1 MKILITMLTIL
12 LPFSALAVTDDE
24 IVASVKKEA
33 ETVWLPSEVTVESF
47 ENAKFFSSAEDS
59 EYARSGN
66 VCGVITARSGDQK
79 VSLNFI
85 SEAEEV
91 NGGVRV
97 GTPQLFDKSKEPA
110 VARKALSQKCK
121 NPL

>member
-1 MKILITMLTIL
+1 MKILITLMAML
-12 LPFSALAVTDDE
+12 LPLSALAVTDDE
-24 IVASVKKEA
+24 IITAAKKEA
-33 ETVWLPSEVTVESF
+33 ETSWFPSGVTIENF
-47 ENAKFFSSAEDS
+47 ENTKFFPDGEDS
-59 EYARSGN
+59 EYSRSGN

-97 GTPQLFDKSKEPA
+97 GTPQLYDKSKEPA

-121 NPL
+121 SPL

>member
-1 MKILITMLTIL
+1 MKTLIALVAML
-12 LPFSALAVTDDE
+12 LPLSALAVTDDE
-24 IVASVKKEA
+24 IITAAKKEA
-33 ETVWLPSEVTVESF
+33 ETSWFPSGVTIESF
-47 ENAKFFSSAEDS
+47 ENTKFFPAVEDT
-59 EYARSGN
+59 EYSRSGN

-79 VSLNFI
+79 VTLNFI

-97 GTPQLFDKSKEPA
+97 GTPQLYDKSKEPA

>member
-1 MKILITMLTIL
+1 MKNLITLVVML
-12 LPFSALAVTDDE
+12 LPLSALAITDDE
-24 IVASVKKEA
+24 IIKAAKKEA
-33 ETVWLPSEVTVESF
+33 ETSWFPSGVTIENF
-47 ENAKFFSSAEDS
+47 EKTKFFPGGEDS
-59 EYARSGN
+59 EYSRSGS

-91 NGGVRV
+91 NGGVRF
-97 GTPQLFDKSKEPA
+97 GTPQLYDKSKEPA

-121 NPL
+121 SPL

>member
-1 MKILITMLTIL
+1 MKILITMLAML

-24 IVASVKKEA
+24 IVTSVKKEA
-33 ETVWLPSEVTVESF
+33 EAVWFPSEVTVESF
-47 ENAKFFSSAEDS
+47 ENAKFFPSAEYS
-59 EYARSGN
+59 EYSRSGN
-66 VCGVITARSGDQK
+66 VCGVITARSGGQK

-97 GTPQLFDKSKEPA
+97 GTPQLYDKSKEPA